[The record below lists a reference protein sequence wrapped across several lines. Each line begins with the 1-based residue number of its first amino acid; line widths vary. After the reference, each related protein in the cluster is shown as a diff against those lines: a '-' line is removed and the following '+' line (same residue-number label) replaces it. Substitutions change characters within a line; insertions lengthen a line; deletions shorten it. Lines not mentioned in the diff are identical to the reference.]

1 MEKKG
6 TPTILFL
13 SPLPQSILCYDTVW
27 SRLSGMANLVALD
40 LPGFGRS
47 EGGYEHMSFEAQ
59 SAFLEA
65 FIDAQEL
72 EDVDVVA
79 PDIAMPYIIIHRK
92 HKVKSLM
99 VGDGPAILPSADGS
113 FIRRIVGSG
122 FWRSLV
128 RLNGVK
134 TFIAG
139 GMQLGYLHYSPT
151 CDEIEDYVQSYA
163 GRMGQVTLSLSNI
176 LKGKELT
183 DKIESVGTGVLG

>member
-1 MEKKG
+1 
-6 TPTILFL
+6 
-13 SPLPQSILCYDTVW
+13 
-27 SRLSGMANLVALD
+27 MANLVALD

-72 EDVDVVA
+72 EDVHVVA
-79 PDIAMPYIIIHRK
+79 PDIAMPVALHYVIHRK

-134 TFIAG
+134 D
-139 GMQLGYLHYSPT
+139 LHRRRHAAWLFALQPHM
-151 CDEIEDYVQSYA
+151 
-163 GRMGQVTLSLSNI
+163 R
-176 LKGKELT
+176 
-183 DKIESVGTGVLG
+183 